1 LLFLLTQFVSYNSA
15 GILHELVECLSTA
28 HLHPSKSRA
37 EAVTAATAV
46 WDALLGIAVLG
57 VCSSTMFLFMVLG
70 AAVRWRRGARA
81 AQKAAA
87 ATPQSSLP
95 AVTIFKPVHGM
106 EARLEENL
114 ESFFEQNYPSFEIIL
129 GARDANDAGLKV
141 AGKLCQR
148 YPQVK
153 SRIVVSGPP
162 TWPNAKVFSLSKMI
176 PLSADD
182 YFVISD
188 SDVQVSPD
196 FLRSVIPALLD
207 SRIGLVTCPYR
218 GVPAGDF
225 WSTLEALG
233 MSVEMPSG
241 VMVADMLEGIRFAL
255 GPAVALRREGLEKI
269 GGIAATADYY
279 SDDFVLG
286 NLIWAVGYKVIFS
299 HHIIQHVL
307 TPRSLKRT
315 LGDQLRWMKSTRFS
329 RPLGHVGTGL
339 TYAVPFGVLGLVAG
353 AAAGRLALGVG
364 LFAASFVNRVV
375 QSIAVGWGVIG
386 DRRAFYLAWLYPVR
400 DFLGFL
406 TWMGSFGSRT
416 FFWRGETYRFSK
428 GGRIIPQNRPAESA
442 VGAKL

>member
-1 LLFLLTQFVSYNSA
+1 M
-15 GILHELVECLSTA
+15 
-28 HLHPSKSRA
+28 
-37 EAVTAATAV
+37 TAATAV
-46 WDALLGIAVLG
+46 WDVLLGIAVLG
-57 VCSSTMFLFMVLG
+57 VCSSTIFLFMVLV
-70 AAVRWRRGARA
+70 AAIRWRRHARA
-81 AQKAAA
+81 EQRAAA
-87 ATPQSSLP
+87 ATPESSLP

-106 EARLEENL
+106 EAQLEENL
-114 ESFFEQNYPSFEIIL
+114 ESFFQQNYPAFEVVL
-129 GARDANDAGLKV
+129 GTRDAADAGLQV
-141 AGKLCQR
+141 AEKIRQR

-153 SRIVVSGPP
+153 SRIVASGPP

-176 PLSADD
+176 PLSAND

-188 SDVQVSPD
+188 SDVRVSPD
-196 FLRSVIPALLD
+196 FLRDVIPTLLD
-207 SRIGLVTCPYR
+207 KRIGLVTCPYR

-241 VMVADMLEGIRFAL
+241 VMVADLLEGIRFAL
-255 GPAVALRREGLEKI
+255 GPAVALRRDALDKI

-286 NLIWAVGYKVIFS
+286 NLIWAAGYKVIFS

-339 TYAVPFGVLGLVAG
+339 TYAVPFGILGLVAG
-353 AAAGRLALGVG
+353 AATGHVALGAG
-364 LFAASFVNRVV
+364 LFAAALVNRVL

-386 DRRAFYLAWLYPVR
+386 DWRALYLSWLYPVR

-406 TWMGSFGSRT
+406 TWLGSFSSRT

>member
-1 LLFLLTQFVSYNSA
+1 M
-15 GILHELVECLSTA
+15 
-28 HLHPSKSRA
+28 
-37 EAVTAATAV
+37 TAATGL
-46 WDALLGIAVLG
+46 WDVLLGVSVLG
-57 VCSSTMFLFMVLG
+57 VCSSTIFLFMVL
-70 AAVRWRRGARA
+70 AAAIRWRRESRA
-81 AQKAAA
+81 AHEVALT
-87 ATPQSSLP
+87 TPESSLP
-95 AVTIFKPVHGM
+95 AVSIFKPVHGM

-114 ESFFEQNYPSFEIIL
+114 ESFFRQDYPTFEIIL
-129 GARDANDAGLKV
+129 GARDASDAGLQVAEKV
-141 AGKLCQR
+141 RQR
-148 YPQVK
+148 HPQVK
-153 SRIVVSGPP
+153 SRVVVSGPP

-176 PLSADD
+176 PLSAND

-196 FLRSVIPALLD
+196 FLRDVIPTLLD
-207 SRIGLVTCPYR
+207 DKDRVLDKDKDRKIGLVTCPYR

-241 VMVADMLEGIRFAL
+241 VMVADILEGIRFAL
-255 GPAVALRREGLEKI
+255 GPAVALRRDGLEKI

-286 NLIWAVGYKVIFS
+286 NLIWAAGYKVVFS

-353 AAAGRLALGVG
+353 AATGRLAVGVG
-364 LFAASFVNRVV
+364 LFAAAFLNRMV
-375 QSIAVGWGVIG
+375 QSVAVGWGVIG
-386 DRRAFYLAWLYPVR
+386 DRRALYLSWLYPVR

-406 TWMGSFGSRT
+406 TWLGSFGSRT

-428 GGRIIPQNRPAESA
+428 GGRIVPQNRPAESA

>member
-1 LLFLLTQFVSYNSA
+1 
-15 GILHELVECLSTA
+15 
-28 HLHPSKSRA
+28 
-37 EAVTAATAV
+37 VTAATAA
-46 WDALLGIAVLG
+46 WDVLLGIALLG
-57 VCSSTMFLFMVLG
+57 VASSTIFLVMVLV
-70 AAVRWRRGARA
+70 AAARWRGRARA
-81 AQKAAA
+81 ERYAAA
-87 ATPQSSLP
+87 ATPDTSLP
-95 AVTIFKPVHGM
+95 PVTVFKPVHGM

-114 ESFFEQNYPSFEIIL
+114 ESFFRQNYPAFEIIL
-129 GARDANDAGLKV
+129 GARDASDAGLQLAEKMR
-141 AGKLCQR
+141 QR

-162 TWPNAKVFSLSKMI
+162 NWPNAKVFSLSKMI
-176 PLSADD
+176 PLSAND

-188 SDVQVSPD
+188 SDVRVAPD

-207 SRIGLVTCPYR
+207 PKIGLVTCPYR

-255 GPAVALRREGLEKI
+255 GPAVAFRRDALDKI
-269 GGIAATADYY
+269 GGSAPTADYY

-286 NLIWAVGYKVIFS
+286 NLIWAAGYKVIFS

-339 TYAVPFGVLGLVAG
+339 TYAMPFGLLGLIAG
-353 AAAGRLALGVG
+353 GATGRWWLGMG
-364 LFAASFVNRVV
+364 LFLTACANRMV
-375 QSIAVGWGVIG
+375 QSIAVGRGIMG
-386 DRRAFYLAWLYPVR
+386 DRRALTLSWLYPIR

-406 TWMGSFGSRT
+406 TWAASFGSRE

-428 GGRIIPQNRPAESA
+428 GGRIIPQNRAAESA
-442 VGAKL
+442 VGVKL

>member
-1 LLFLLTQFVSYNSA
+1 
-15 GILHELVECLSTA
+15 
-28 HLHPSKSRA
+28 
-37 EAVTAATAV
+37 VTAAVAAWNV
-46 WDALLGIAVLG
+46 LLGIAVLG
-57 VCSSTMFLFMVLG
+57 VFSSTIFLFMVLL
-70 AAVRWRRGARA
+70 AAIRWRRGARA
-81 AQKAAA
+81 AESATA
-87 ATPQSSLP
+87 ATPESSLP

-106 EARLEENL
+106 EAQLEENL
-114 ESFFEQNYPSFEIIL
+114 ESFFRQDYPLFDVIL
-129 GARDANDAGLKV
+129 GARDSIDAGLQV
-141 AGKLCQR
+141 AERVRQR
-148 YPQVK
+148 YPQIK

-176 PLSADD
+176 PLSAND

-196 FLRSVIPALLD
+196 FLRNVIPPLLD
-207 SRIGLVTCPYR
+207 ARIGLVTCPYR

-225 WSTLEALG
+225 WSTLEGLG

-255 GPAVALRREGLEKI
+255 GPAVALRRDALDKI

-286 NLIWAVGYKVIFS
+286 NLIWAAGYKVIFS

-307 TPRSLKRT
+307 TPRTLMRT

-339 TYAVPFGVLGLVAG
+339 TYAVPFGVLGLAAG
-353 AAAGRLALGVG
+353 AATGHLVLGVG
-364 LFAASFVNRVV
+364 LFVAAFANRVL
-375 QSIAVGWGVIG
+375 QSVAVGWGVIG
-386 DRRAFYLAWLYPVR
+386 DTRALYLSWLYPVR
-400 DFLGFL
+400 DLLGFL
-406 TWMGSFGSRT
+406 TWAGSFSSRT
-416 FFWRGETYRFSK
+416 FFWRGETYKFSK
-428 GGRIIPQNRPAESA
+428 GGRIVPQNRAAESA

>member
-1 LLFLLTQFVSYNSA
+1 M
-15 GILHELVECLSTA
+15 
-28 HLHPSKSRA
+28 
-37 EAVTAATAV
+37 TAAALV
-46 WDALLGIAVLG
+46 WHVLLGIALLGIF
-57 VCSSTMFLFMVLG
+57 SSTVFLLMVLV
-70 AAVRWRRGARA
+70 AAMLWQRGARA
-81 AQKAAA
+81 AREAAA
-87 ATPQSSLP
+87 ATPESSLP

-114 ESFFEQNYPSFEIIL
+114 ESFFQQDYPVFEVVL
-129 GARDANDAGLKV
+129 GARDANDPGLQLAEKIRR
-141 AGKLCQR
+141 R
-148 YPQVK
+148 YPQVS

-176 PLSADD
+176 PGSAND
-182 YFVISD
+182 YLVISD
-188 SDVQVSPD
+188 SDVRVSPD
-196 FLRSVIPALLD
+196 FLRNVIPALLNPK
-207 SRIGLVTCPYR
+207 IGLVTCPYR
-218 GVPAGDF
+218 GVTAGDF

-241 VMVADMLEGIRFAL
+241 VMVAEMLEGIRFAL
-255 GPAVALRREGLEKI
+255 GPAVALRRDALEKI

-286 NLIWAVGYKVIFS
+286 NLIWAAGYKVVFS

-339 TYAVPFGVLGLVAG
+339 TYAMPFGVLGFVS
-353 AAAGRLALGVG
+353 AAAIGHWSLGVG
-364 LFAASFVNRVV
+364 LFAAAFLNRVV
-375 QSIAVGWGVIG
+375 QSIAVGWGIIG
-386 DRRAFYLAWLYPVR
+386 DRRALYLSWLYPIR
-400 DFLGFL
+400 DLLGFF
-406 TWMGSFGSRT
+406 TWLASFGSRT

-428 GGRIIPQNRPAESA
+428 GGRIIPQNRAAESA

>member
-1 LLFLLTQFVSYNSA
+1 M
-15 GILHELVECLSTA
+15 TA
-28 HLHPSKSRA
+28 TSVLWN
-37 EAVTAATAV
+37 V
-46 WDALLGIAVLG
+46 LLGIAVVG
-57 VCSSTMFLFMVLG
+57 VSSSTIFLVMVLV

-81 AQKAAA
+81 AQMAAA
-87 ATPQSSLP
+87 ATPESSLP

-114 ESFFEQNYPSFEIIL
+114 ESFFRQDYPAFEVVL
-129 GARDANDAGLKV
+129 GARDAGDAGLQV
-141 AGKLCQR
+141 AEKIRQR
-148 YPQVK
+148 HPQVK
-153 SRIVVSGPP
+153 SRIVVSGAP

-176 PLSADD
+176 PLSAND

-188 SDVQVSPD
+188 SDVRVSPS
-196 FLRSVIPALLD
+196 FLRDVIPGLLEA
-207 SRIGLVTCPYR
+207 RIGLVTCPYR
-218 GVPAGDF
+218 GVPAGDI

-255 GPAVALRREGLEKI
+255 GPAVALRRDALDKI
-269 GGIAATADYY
+269 GGIAVTADYY

-286 NLIWAVGYKVIFS
+286 NLIWAAGYKVIFS

-307 TPRSLKRT
+307 TPRSLTRT

-339 TYAVPFGVLGLVAG
+339 TYAVPFGILGLVGGVATG
-353 AAAGRLALGVG
+353 HWGLGVG
-364 LFAASFVNRVV
+364 LFSAALMNRVV
-375 QSIAVGWGVIG
+375 QSAAVGWGVIG
-386 DRRAFYLAWLYPVR
+386 DRRALFLSWLYPVR
-400 DFLGFL
+400 DLLGFL
-406 TWMGSFGSRT
+406 TWVGSFGSRT

-428 GGRIIPQNRPAESA
+428 GGRIIPNNRPAESA

>member
-1 LLFLLTQFVSYNSA
+1 M
-15 GILHELVECLSTA
+15 
-28 HLHPSKSRA
+28 
-37 EAVTAATAV
+37 TAAALAWQV
-46 WDALLGIAVLG
+46 LLGIACLG
-57 VCSSTMFLFMVLG
+57 VFSSTIFLLMVLI

-81 AQKAAA
+81 ARQAAA
-87 ATPQSSLP
+87 ATPESSLP

-106 EARLEENL
+106 EAQLEENL
-114 ESFFEQNYPSFEIIL
+114 ESFFQQDYPAFEVVL
-129 GARDANDAGLKV
+129 GARDAADAGLQL
-141 AGKLCQR
+141 AEQIRQR
-148 YPQVK
+148 YPRVR

-176 PLSADD
+176 PDSTSD

-188 SDVQVSPD
+188 SDVRVRPD
-196 FLRSVIPALLD
+196 FLRKVIPALLNP
-207 SRIGLVTCPYR
+207 RIGLVTCPYR
-218 GVPAGDF
+218 GMSAGDF

-241 VMVADMLEGIRFAL
+241 VMVAEMLEGIRFAL
-255 GPAVALRREGLEKI
+255 GPAVALRRDALDKI

-286 NLIWAVGYKVIFS
+286 NLIWAAGYQVIFS

-339 TYAVPFGVLGLVAG
+339 TYAMPFGILGLM
-353 AAAGRLALGVG
+353 AATALGHVALGVA
-364 LFAASFVNRVV
+364 LLAAAFINRVI
-375 QSIAVGWGVIG
+375 QSIAVGWGIIG
-386 DRRAFYLAWLYPVR
+386 DRRALFLSWLYPVR
-400 DFLGFL
+400 DLLGFF
-406 TWMGSFGSRT
+406 TWLGSFSGRT

>member
-1 LLFLLTQFVSYNSA
+1 MSA
-15 GILHELVECLSTA
+15 
-28 HLHPSKSRA
+28 
-37 EAVTAATAV
+37 TAAL
-46 WDALLGIAVLG
+46 WGILLGIGLLG
-57 VCSSTMFLFMVLG
+57 ICSSTIFLLMVL
-70 AAVRWRRGARA
+70 AAAIRWRRGAREA
-81 AQKAAA
+81 RIT
-87 ATPQSSLP
+87 ATSTPESSLP

-106 EARLEENL
+106 EAQLEENL
-114 ESFFEQNYPSFEIIL
+114 ESFFRQDYPAFEIVF
-129 GARDANDAGLKV
+129 GARDANDAGLQIAEKV
-141 AGKLCQR
+141 GQR
-148 YPQVK
+148 HPQVK
-153 SRIVVSGPP
+153 SRIVASGPP

-176 PLSADD
+176 PLSAND

-188 SDVQVSPD
+188 SDVQVPPD
-196 FLRSVIPALLD
+196 FLRNLIPALLD
-207 SRIGLVTCPYR
+207 SKIGLVTCPYR

-255 GPAVALRREGLEKI
+255 GPAVALRRDSLDKI

-286 NLIWAVGYKVIFS
+286 NLVWAAGYKVIFS
-299 HHIIQHVL
+299 HQIIQHVL

-339 TYAVPFGVLGLVAG
+339 TYAVPFGILGLVAG
-353 AAAGRLALGVG
+353 AATGHLTLGIALLVAALA
-364 LFAASFVNRVV
+364 NRVI

-386 DRRAFYLAWLYPVR
+386 DRRALRLSWLYPAR
-400 DFLGFL
+400 DLLGFL
-406 TWMGSFGSRT
+406 TWAGSFGSRT
-416 FFWRGETYRFSK
+416 FFWRGETYRFSR
-428 GGRIIPQNRPAESA
+428 GGRIVPQGRPAESA